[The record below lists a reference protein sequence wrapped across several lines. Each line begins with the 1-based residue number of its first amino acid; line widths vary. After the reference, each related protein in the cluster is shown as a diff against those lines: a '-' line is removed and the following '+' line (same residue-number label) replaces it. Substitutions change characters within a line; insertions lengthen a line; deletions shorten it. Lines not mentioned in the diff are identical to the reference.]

1 MESKEKNKLIIEN
14 NDVIDCLIVKIV
26 KKEKNIKA
34 KELLDLL
41 NTSYNNNSC
50 NNISNNVFNNRLDYL
65 EKNKFIKINNVDNIE
80 YNP

>member
-1 MESKEKNKLIIEN
+1 MDSKEKNKLIIEN
-14 NDVIDCLIVKIV
+14 NQVIDCLIVKIV

-50 NNISNNVFNNRLDYL
+50 NNNSY
-65 EKNKFIKINNVDNIE
+65 K
-80 YNP
+80 